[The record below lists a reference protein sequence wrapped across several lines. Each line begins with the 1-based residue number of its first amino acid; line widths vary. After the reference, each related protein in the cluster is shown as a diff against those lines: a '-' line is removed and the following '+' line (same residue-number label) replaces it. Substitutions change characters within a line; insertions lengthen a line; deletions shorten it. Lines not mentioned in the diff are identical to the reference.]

1 VKEKSAHE
9 VCAELRG
16 FLEIEAARVNAKRE
30 KQTQQNQYL
39 INMV

>member
-9 VCAELRG
+9 ACAELRD

-30 KQTQQNQYL
+30 KQMQ
-39 INMV
+39 